1 MKKRLDGGMDSFE
14 ALVAVQD
21 HVVALA
27 KAHTEKVVMEQFA
40 VGIDACENPSLKEML
55 GILGDLYA
63 LHRIEADRG
72 WFLEHGYLESAKAK
86 AIGKLVNKLCLE
98 VRQQAVPLVDAFG
111 IPDPVLA
118 APIAFSPWQSGGS

>member
-1 MKKRLDGGMDSFE
+1 
-14 ALVAVQD
+14 VQD

-27 KAHTEKVVMEQFA
+27 KAHTERVVLEQFA
-40 VGIDACENPSLKEML
+40 SGIDGCEDASLQAVL
-55 GILGDLYA
+55 GTLCDLYA

-86 AIGKLVNKLCLE
+86 AIRKQVNKLCLE
-98 VRQQAVPLVDAFG
+98 VRQQAEPLVDAFG

-118 APIAFSPWQSGGS
+118 APIAR